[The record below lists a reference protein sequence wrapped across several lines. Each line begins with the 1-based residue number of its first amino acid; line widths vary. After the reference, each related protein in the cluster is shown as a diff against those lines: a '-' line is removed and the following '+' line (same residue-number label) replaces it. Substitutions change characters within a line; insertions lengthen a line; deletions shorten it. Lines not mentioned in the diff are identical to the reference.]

1 MSDQLISVSDVG
13 YQRNG
18 RTILEHISFVLTRG
32 EITTIIGP
40 NGAGKST
47 LVSVISGL
55 LDGYTGEVTR
65 HQSLKI
71 GYLPQKIH
79 LNPLMPIT
87 VQCFLA
93 LPKKQSK
100 SAILQALKDTHVDYL
115 ADRSIH
121 DLSAGELQRVLLART
136 TLGKPDLLIL
146 DEPTAGVDITGEADM
161 YELINELKTKLN
173 CAVLLVSHELHLV
186 MSQTDQVLCLNKH
199 LCCSGQPELVQQH
212 PEYLALFGQQASE
225 ALAIYRHQ
233 HNHQHDLAG
242 CSHDSHQH
250 NG

>member
-1 MSDQLISVSDVG
+1 MSKNLITVSDVG
-13 YQRNG
+13 YQQNG
-18 RTILEHISFVLTRG
+18 RTVLEHISFVLKRG

-47 LVSVISGL
+47 LVAIISGL
-55 LDGYTGEVTR
+55 LDGYSGGVTR
-65 HQSLKI
+65 HQALKI

-100 SAILQALKDTHVDYL
+100 QAILQALKDTHVEYL
-115 ADRSIH
+115 AGRSIH

-136 TLGKPDLLIL
+136 TLGEPDLLIL
-146 DEPTAGVDITGEADM
+146 DEPTAGVDITGEAAM
-161 YELINELKTKLN
+161 YELISELKNKLN

-199 LCCSGQPELVQQH
+199 MCCSGQPELVQQH
-212 PEYLALFGQQASE
+212 PEYLALFGQQATE
-225 ALAIYRHQ
+225 ALAVYRHQ
-233 HNHQHDLAG
+233 HNHRHDLAG
-242 CSHDSHQH
+242 CMHKSDSHD
-250 NG
+250 